1 MISKR
6 IKQLRNKF
14 NRFNIDGYI
23 IPKNDEF
30 FSEYAAIN
38 RLKIISNFSGS
49 AGLAIILRKN
59 NYLFVDGRYTIQAQ
73 QQSGKQFKIIEIHK
87 FLPHKIIKN
96 LILGFDPSLLTRKQ
110 LNAYFGNSL
119 MLKQI
124 NKNLIDEIYKEKTSK
139 TETFFSLNTKVAG
152 ETFKSKINKIR
163 NILKSNK
170 TDYLFVSS
178 PENVAWVLNIRGSDN
193 PNSPIP
199 NCRLIIGKGK
209 ELFLIAQKEKTLK
222 IIKEKKL
229 SKKQII
235 SPEKFEDLIKKLKG
249 NKFIIDPLSCSVINE
264 NIIKSKFQI
273 ISIVDPCYKLKSI
286 KNSSE
291 IKHMINAHIEDG
303 IALTKFIYWIK
314 NINKKKITEIDSQN
328 KLEKFRKL
336 NKNYL
341 FPSFNTIAGTGPNA
355 ALPHYIASKKSNKT
369 INKNDIFLC
378 DSGGQYKFGTTD
390 VTRTICFSKQK
401 NSIKDIFTKVLKGHI
416 AVATT
421 DLKKFNTG
429 KKIDVRARQFLKKDG
444 LDYAHGTG
452 HGVGFF
458 SNVHEGPQSITKI
471 NTVKL
476 EKGMIVSNEPG
487 YYKKG
492 HYGIRIENLVYIK
505 KINKKLYFKNLTLA
519 PIEKNLINFK
529 LLNNKEKKYLNEYH
543 KKIYMTLNPYLNKAE
558 KTWLKSFIS

>member
-1 MISKR
+1 MIDKR

-23 IPKNDEF
+23 VPKNDEF
-30 FSEYAAIN
+30 FSEYAVID

-49 AGLAIILRKN
+49 AGLAVVLRKN

-96 LILGFDPSLLTRKQ
+96 LTLGFDPSLLTRKQ
-110 LNAYFGNSL
+110 LNIYFGNSL

-124 NKNLIDEIYKEKTSK
+124 NKNLIDEIYKEKSSK
-139 TETFFSLNTKVAG
+139 TKTFFSLNNKVAG
-152 ETFKSKINKIR
+152 ETFKSKLNKIR
-163 NILKSNK
+163 NILKLNK
-170 TDYLFVSS
+170 ADYLFVSA
-178 PENVAWVLNIRGSDN
+178 PENVAWALNIRGSDN

-199 NCRLIIGKGK
+199 NCRLIIGKDK
-209 ELFLIAQKEKTLK
+209 SLFLITQKEKVLK
-222 IIKEKKL
+222 IIKDKKL
-229 SKKQII
+229 SQKQII
-235 SPEKFEDLIKKLKG
+235 NPSKFKDLIKELKG
-249 NKFIIDPLSCSVINE
+249 NKFIIDSLSCSVINE
-264 NIIKSKFQI
+264 NIIKSKFHI
-273 ISIVDPCYKLKSI
+273 INIDDPCYKLKSI

-303 IALTKFIYWIK
+303 VALTKFIYWIK

-336 NKNYL
+336 NQNYL
-341 FPSFNTIAGTGPNA
+341 FPSFNTIAGTGSNGA
-355 ALPHYIASKKSNKT
+355 IVHYRASKKSNKT
-369 INKNDIFLC
+369 IKKSDIFLC

-421 DLKKFNTG
+421 NLKKFNIG
-429 KKIDVRARQFLKKDG
+429 KKVDARARHFLKKDG

-476 EKGMIVSNEPG
+476 KKGMIVSNEPG
-487 YYKKG
+487 YYKKR

-505 KINKKLYFKNLTLA
+505 KISKKLNFENLTLV
-519 PIEKNLINFK
+519 PIEKDLINFNLLTNK
-529 LLNNKEKKYLNEYH
+529 EKNYLFQYHLNVYSKISKFLNNKERK
-543 KKIYMTLNPYLNKAE
+543 
-558 KTWLKSFIS
+558 WLASLI